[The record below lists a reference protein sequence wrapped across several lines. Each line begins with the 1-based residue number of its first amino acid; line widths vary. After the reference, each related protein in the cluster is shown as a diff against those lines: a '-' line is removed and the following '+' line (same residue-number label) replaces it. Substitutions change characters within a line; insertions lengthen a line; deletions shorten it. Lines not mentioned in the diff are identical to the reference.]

1 MDQEILRSLF
11 HNILSIDELDG
22 YLVPRRYTPSQRA
35 FFDTIEYATIMG
47 SKARCSTG
55 VTLEFDTDAEKIA
68 LFWQLLDGYPMNTAQ
83 RGSTIDVYIDGVLRW
98 QYALSC
104 PFHTAQETAVP
115 LGTGD
120 KRVVI
125 WLPHTFDFAL
135 RDIAIPKT
143 AKLIPVPQRKRRIL
157 MLGDSITQGI
167 GAAYAST
174 GYAMQAAAAFD
185 CEALNQSVAAVRFE
199 PDCLADVGF
208 MPDLIT
214 VALGTNDWSNRKDK
228 ADFDFYAA
236 SFFARLNEL
245 FPQSPVL
252 VLSPVKRCR
261 QEPDQPPFRPN
272 LYRESKLFEA
282 LTALCAPYTQMR
294 CIDGWCLMPHTRA
307 FFLDGLH
314 PNDLGMTYFAQALLP
329 YMHDAVKKAIKKP
342 SKG

>member
-1 MDQEILRSLF
+1 MDQAIMRTLF
-11 HNILSIDELDG
+11 HNILYVDEVNG
-22 YLVPRRYTPSQRA
+22 YLVPRRYTPEQRA
-35 FFDTIEYATIMG
+35 FYDTIAYATIMG
-47 SKARCSTG
+47 SKARCSAG
-55 VTLEFDTDAEKIA
+55 VTLEFDTDAENIT
-68 LFWQLLDGYPMNTAQ
+68 LFWQILDGYPMNTRE

-98 QYALSC
+98 QHFITC
-104 PFHTAQETAVP
+104 PFHSAQETSIP
-115 LGTGD
+115 LGAGS

-125 WLPHTFDFAL
+125 WLPHTYDFAL
-135 RDIAIPKT
+135 RDITLPQGAVLT
-143 AKLIPVPQRKRRIL
+143 PVPQRKRRIL

-199 PDCLADVGF
+199 PDCLADIGF

-214 VALGTNDWSNRKDK
+214 VALGANDWSNRKDK
-228 ADFDFYAA
+228 ADFDLYAA
-236 SFFARLNEL
+236 GFFARLNEL

-261 QEPDQPPFRPN
+261 QEPDQPPFRPD

-282 LTALCAPYTQMR
+282 LTALCAPYPQMR
-294 CIDGWCLMPHTRA
+294 CIDGWRLMPHTRG

-314 PNDLGMTYFAQALLP
+314 PNDLGMTLYAQALLP
-329 YMHDAVKKAIKKP
+329 YMYDAIK
-342 SKG
+342 